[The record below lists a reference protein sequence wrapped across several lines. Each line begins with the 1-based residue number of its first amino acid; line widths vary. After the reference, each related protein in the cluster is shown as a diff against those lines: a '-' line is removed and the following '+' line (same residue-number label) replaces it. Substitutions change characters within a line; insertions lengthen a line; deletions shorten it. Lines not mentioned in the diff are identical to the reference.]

1 MKKYLSLL
9 LVLLVIM
16 VMPIMG
22 VDAKKKT
29 TTTTAAGKKVN
40 FYVFYSE
47 SCSVC
52 ASLHQYIENTL
63 SKDKAHNYMY
73 ELVDLEANN
82 SVNSNLMTLVSDK
95 FNLSEDSRG
104 RVPLIVIGE
113 QYFLGFSLETS
124 PEKIIAAIEKA
135 YKEEQ
140 DDVVAGL
147 ADGTITIADKNLKEA
162 ETNSDTTG
170 LVILAVIGII
180 LILIVYSRGKTKE
193 V

>member
-1 MKKYLSLL
+1 MKKYLSLV
-9 LVLLVIM
+9 LVLLVM
-16 VMPIMG
+16 LMPLMG
-22 VDAKKKT
+22 VDAKKK

-52 ASLHQYIENTL
+52 ASLHQYIETTL

-73 ELVDLEANN
+73 ELVDLEASN
-82 SVNSNLMTLVSDK
+82 SANSNLMSLVSDK

-113 QYFLGFSLETS
+113 QYFLGFSLDTS
-124 PEKIIAAIEKA
+124 PEKIVNAIEKA
-135 YKEEQ
+135 YKEQQ

-147 ADGTITIADKNLKEA
+147 ADGSITVADKDLKE
-162 ETNSDTTG
+162 EEKNSDMTG
-170 LVILAVIGII
+170 LIILAIIGIV
-180 LILIVYSRGKTKE
+180 LILIVYSRAKTKE
-193 V
+193 A

>member
-1 MKKYLSLL
+1 MKKYLSLV
-9 LVLLVIM
+9 LVLLVM
-16 VMPIMG
+16 LMPLMG
-22 VDAKKKT
+22 VDAKKK

-52 ASLHQYIENTL
+52 ASLHQYIETTL

-73 ELVDLEANN
+73 ELVDLEASN
-82 SVNSNLMTLVSDK
+82 SVNSNLMSLVSDK

-113 QYFLGFSLETS
+113 QYFLGFSLDTS
-124 PEKIIAAIEKA
+124 PEKIVNAIEKA

-147 ADGTITIADKNLKEA
+147 PDGSITVADKNLKE
-162 ETNSDTTG
+162 EEKNSDTTG
-170 LVILAVIGII
+170 LIILAIIGIV

-193 V
+193 A

>member
-1 MKKYLSLL
+1 MKKYLSLV
-9 LVLLVIM
+9 LVLLVM
-16 VMPIMG
+16 LMPLMG

-47 SCSVC
+47 SCPVC
-52 ASLHQYIENTL
+52 ANLHQYIETTL

-82 SVNSNLMTLVSDK
+82 TVNSQLMMKVSDK
-95 FNLSEDSRG
+95 FNLSEDNRG

-113 QYFLGFSLETS
+113 QYFLGFSLESS
-124 PEKIIAAIEKA
+124 PEKIVSAIEKA
-135 YKEEQ
+135 FKEGQE
-140 DDVVAGL
+140 DVVASL
-147 ADGTITIADKNLKEA
+147 AEGSITVADKNLKE
-162 ETNSDTTG
+162 EEKDSDTTG
-170 LVILAVIGII
+170 IIILAIIGII
-180 LILIVYSRGKTKE
+180 LIAIVYSRGKTKE

>member
-1 MKKYLSLL
+1 MKKYLSLV
-9 LVLLVIM
+9 LVLLVM
-16 VMPIMG
+16 VMPLMG
-22 VDAKKKT
+22 VDAKKK

-52 ASLHQYIENTL
+52 ASLHQYIETTL

-73 ELVDLEANN
+73 ELVDLEASN
-82 SVNSNLMTLVSDK
+82 SANSNLMSLVSDK

-113 QYFLGFSLETS
+113 QYFLGFSLDTS
-124 PEKIIAAIEKA
+124 PEKIVNAIEKA
-135 YKEEQ
+135 YKEQQ

-147 ADGTITIADKNLKEA
+147 ADGSITVADKDLKE
-162 ETNSDTTG
+162 EEKNSDMTG
-170 LVILAVIGII
+170 LIILAIIGIV
-180 LILIVYSRGKTKE
+180 LILIVYSRAKTKE
-193 V
+193 A

>member
-1 MKKYLSLL
+1 MKKYLSLV
-9 LVLLVIM
+9 LVLLVM
-16 VMPIMG
+16 VMPLMG
-22 VDAKKKT
+22 VDAKKK

-52 ASLHQYIENTL
+52 ASLHQYIETTL

-73 ELVDLEANN
+73 ELVDLEASN
-82 SVNSNLMTLVSDK
+82 SANSNLMSLVSDK
-95 FNLSEDSRG
+95 FNLSEESRG

-113 QYFLGFSLETS
+113 QYFLGFSLDTS
-124 PEKIIAAIEKA
+124 PEKIVNAIEKA

-147 ADGTITIADKNLKEA
+147 ADGSITVADKDLKE
-162 ETNSDTTG
+162 EEKNSDMTG
-170 LVILAVIGII
+170 LIILAIIGIV
-180 LILIVYSRGKTKE
+180 LILIVYSRAKTKE
-193 V
+193 A

>member
-1 MKKYLSLL
+1 MKKYLNLV
-9 LVLLVIM
+9 LVLLVMIM
-16 VMPIMG
+16 PLMG
-22 VDAKKKT
+22 VDAKKT

-63 SKDKAHNYMY
+63 SKDKEHNYMY
-73 ELVDLEANN
+73 ELVDLEASN
-82 SVNSNLMTLVSDK
+82 SVNSNLMSLVSDK

-124 PEKIIAAIEKA
+124 PEKIISAIEKA

-147 ADGTITIADKNLKEA
+147 ADGSITIADKDLKEE

-170 LVILAVIGII
+170 LVILAIVGII

>member
-1 MKKYLSLL
+1 MKKYLSLVLIL
-9 LVLLVIM
+9 LVM
-16 VMPIMG
+16 VVPLMG
-22 VDAKKKT
+22 VDAKKNTT

-47 SCSVC
+47 TCSVC
-52 ASLHQYIENTL
+52 ASLHQYIETTL

-73 ELVDLEANN
+73 ELVDLEA
-82 SVNSNLMTLVSDK
+82 SSTVNSQLMTLVSDK

-113 QYFLGFSLETS
+113 QYFLGFSLESS
-124 PEKIIAAIEKA
+124 PEKIVSAIEKA

-140 DDVVAGL
+140 EDIVAGL
-147 ADGTITIADKNLKEA
+147 ADGSITVADKDLKEA
-162 ETNSDTTG
+162 ETDSDTTG
-170 LVILAVIGII
+170 IIILAIIGII
-180 LILIVYSRGKTKE
+180 LIAIVYSRGKTKE